1 MLLSEA
7 IGREGSGE
15 YLPMPS
21 VEARLEARDD
31 LAALAGVAGGGE
43 GRVVGELLVCGP
55 TLFRE
60 YLHQP
65 EKTTEAFDAEGFFR
79 TGDVASCVEPPC
91 LNCGARRSF
100 PASK

>member
-21 VEARLEARDD
+21 VEARVEARDE
-31 LAALAGVAGGGE
+31 LAALASATAGE
-43 GRVVGELLVCGP
+43 ERVVGELLVRGP

-60 YLHQP
+60 YLHRP
-65 EKTTEAFDAEGFFR
+65 EKTAEAFDGEGFFR
-79 TGDVASCVEPPC
+79 TGDVASCVEV
-91 LNCGARRSF
+91 ARRTHES
-100 PASK
+100 ARRGLRA

>member
-60 YLHQP
+60 YLHHTHHLLLIQQHLRP
-65 EKTTEAFDAEGFFR
+65 R
-79 TGDVASCVEPPC
+79 HRVAK
-91 LNCGARRSF
+91 L
-100 PASK
+100 